1 MLHQGLPQVQIVGV
15 FGKGGPEVLEI
26 QLACVVRPVH
36 LNEVHVALGAA
47 AGNTVAW
54 LLDEFFEL
62 VVVSLAPHFGARF
75 WRHGDL

>member
-1 MLHQGLPQVQIVGV
+1 MLEFLAKEGL
-15 FGKGGPEVLEI
+15 KVLEI
-26 QLACVVRPVH
+26 CLACAVRPVH
-36 LNEVHVALGAA
+36 LNEFHIALGAA

-62 VVVSLAPHFGARF
+62 VVVCLAPHFGARF